1 MLKFA
6 LRRNLIY
13 PLQLIIWN
21 LVRKLET
28 ILIGFLFNFSNSL
41 FYTPIMFIGEFLSGL
56 LIYLYQ
62 KQFLKKQKE
71 KPKFFNITLITA
83 KTEIIAPDSRFKIY
97 LLILFVAYFDWIQFM
112 IWTAIVPKYF
122 KISGSIV
129 SRLSGILTIS
139 DALFY
144 YYVLRLAIFKH
155 QLLSLIIIGICLIII
170 LLTEFIFQEINIFLT
185 YSEFVIVL
193 VLTFFCEI
201 LGAILD
207 AIEKYLFE
215 YDFINP
221 FYTLMLEGAFGFF
234 MSFLYF
240 CIPGYLDDLS
250 LVYKNFSSGELAWF
264 ILLIILYIIL
274 SGGRNVYRVI
284 TTKIYSPMARSL
296 TDYFLN
302 PIYLTVDFI
311 LKNDFINKEER
322 NFAYFIINL
331 VLSFIISICGCVYN
345 EFLIL
350 FFCGLE
356 HETHNQISK
365 RANIFEELSE
375 IIDDSDSQLNE
386 YKQ

>member
-83 KTEIIAPDSRFKIY
+83 KTEIIAPDSRLKIY

-139 DALFY
+139 DA
-144 YYVLRLAIFKH
+144 
-155 QLLSLIIIGICLIII
+155 
-170 LLTEFIFQEINIFLT
+170 
-185 YSEFVIVL
+185 
-193 VLTFFCEI
+193 
-201 LGAILD
+201 
-207 AIEKYLFE
+207 
-215 YDFINP
+215 
-221 FYTLMLEGAFGFF
+221 
-234 MSFLYF
+234 
-240 CIPGYLDDLS
+240 
-250 LVYKNFSSGELAWF
+250 
-264 ILLIILYIIL
+264 
-274 SGGRNVYRVI
+274 
-284 TTKIYSPMARSL
+284 
-296 TDYFLN
+296 
-302 PIYLTVDFI
+302 
-311 LKNDFINKEER
+311 
-322 NFAYFIINL
+322 
-331 VLSFIISICGCVYN
+331 
-345 EFLIL
+345 
-350 FFCGLE
+350 
-356 HETHNQISK
+356 
-365 RANIFEELSE
+365 
-375 IIDDSDSQLNE
+375 
-386 YKQ
+386 